1 MLVNLL
7 DIVIKDT
14 VNVVDS
20 AKAAIV
26 SLKEQFK
33 EDPSG
38 VLSDL
43 GNQAIS
49 FGIKVLIALLIY
61 IIGAWIIRRI
71 KKILHKVFTKKGTDK
86 TIATFVTS
94 LVSITLTVLLII
106 ITVSQLGIN
115 TTSLAALLAAGGMAI
130 GMALSGTVQNF
141 AGGIML
147 LIFKPF
153 KAGDYIKALGHEGF
167 VTEVNIV
174 STKIRAFDNSIIVLP
189 NGALSSGNID
199 NFSHNPT
206 HRCSWTVNV
215 SYGSDPDKVR
225 EILLGMFKGDD
236 RILDSATP
244 GIPDPTVNLTALKDS
259 TIEFTLR
266 AWVKTDDYW
275 PVLLQYNEELYKKL
289 PAGGVSFA
297 FPQMDVFIKNK
308 D

>member
-236 RILDSATP
+236 RILDSTTP

-259 TIEFTLR
+259 TVEFTLR

>member
-236 RILDSATP
+236 RILDSTTP